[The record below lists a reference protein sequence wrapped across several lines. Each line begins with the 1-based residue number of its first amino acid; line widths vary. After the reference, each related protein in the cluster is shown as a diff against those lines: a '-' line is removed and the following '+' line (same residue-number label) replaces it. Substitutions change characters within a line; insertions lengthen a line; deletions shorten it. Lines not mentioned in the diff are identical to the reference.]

1 IAPGSRASLVL
12 VHGTFSNTA
21 GTFGHLWAE
30 HPQSVG
36 ALFNAYGNSVYG
48 LDHPT
53 LGASPIAN
61 AITLAEAA
69 PEGARLHLLTHS
81 RGGLVGEVLARVCA
95 NPAAPRH
102 GVFAADPSSAKQL
115 KRLASL

>member
-1 IAPGSRASLVL
+1 MYQLEAERLTPLKGRTPGPIAPGSRASLVL

-53 LGASPIAN
+53 LGASPIAKSH
-61 AITLAEAA
+61 T
-69 PEGARLHLLTHS
+69 R
-81 RGGLVGEVLARVCA
+81 
-95 NPAAPRH
+95 
-102 GVFAADPSSAKQL
+102 
-115 KRLASL
+115 